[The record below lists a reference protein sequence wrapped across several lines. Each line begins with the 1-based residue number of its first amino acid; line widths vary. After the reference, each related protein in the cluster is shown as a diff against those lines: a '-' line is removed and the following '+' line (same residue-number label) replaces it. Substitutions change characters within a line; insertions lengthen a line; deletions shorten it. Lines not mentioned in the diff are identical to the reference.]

1 MTTRNIIIAY
11 MNEHREVIKKVPC
24 VHPNPAAERAQGYLA
39 NQHIFDPIK
48 GYAVIAEVY
57 ERDSPHIVHAA
68 LKFVFGTGEVNTIY
82 KLNPRDYE
90 NRYAVTPLFEEDA
103 RRTKARAKKL
113 KLVK

>member
-1 MTTRNIIIAY
+1 

-57 ERDSPHIVHAA
+57 EKDMPHIVHAT
-68 LKFVFGTGEVNTIY
+68 LTFVFGTGEVNTIY
-82 KLNPRDYE
+82 KRSPRDYE
-90 NRYAVTPLFEEDA
+90 NRYAVTPLLEKDA
-103 RRTKARAKKL
+103 RRWKTRKKQL
-113 KLVK
+113 KLVR